1 MERFLHQ
8 LLNMAMKI
16 FMRRGINAGI
26 DMLARRGKP
35 PQEMTPAERDQAAR
49 ARDLSKRARQM
60 TRLGRRLGR

>member
-26 DMLARRGKP
+26 DMMARRGKS
-35 PQEMTPAERDQAAR
+35 PQEMTPAEREQAAR